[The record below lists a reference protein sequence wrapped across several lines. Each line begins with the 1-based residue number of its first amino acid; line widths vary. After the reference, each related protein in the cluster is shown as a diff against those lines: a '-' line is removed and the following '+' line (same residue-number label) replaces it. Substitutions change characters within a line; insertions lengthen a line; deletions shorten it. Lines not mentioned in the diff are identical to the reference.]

1 MILIDT
7 SILVACNNKKDTHR
21 SRATEIV
28 KNAVSGM
35 YGEVYIT
42 DYIFDE
48 CCTVLFARLGNL
60 IETVKECM
68 EIKEV
73 ERIIIE
79 YELFEEAWNVFQNQK
94 QTRFSFTDCSTL
106 AVMQT
111 YGITHLATFDTD
123 FQKIKG
129 ISVIC

>member
-7 SILVACNNKKDTHR
+7 SVLVAYHNKKDVHHK
-21 SRATEIV
+21 RATEII
-28 KNAVSGM
+28 KKAVDGM

-48 CCTVLFARLGNL
+48 CATVLFARLGDL
-60 IETVKECM
+60 AETVKAGT

-73 ERIIIE
+73 ERIVIE
-79 YELFEEAWNVFQNQK
+79 YEIFEEAWHLFQHQK
-94 QTRFSFTDCSTL
+94 QTKFSFTDCSTL
-106 AVMQT
+106 AIINA

-123 FQKIKG
+123 FKETEG
-129 ISVIC
+129 ITCVC